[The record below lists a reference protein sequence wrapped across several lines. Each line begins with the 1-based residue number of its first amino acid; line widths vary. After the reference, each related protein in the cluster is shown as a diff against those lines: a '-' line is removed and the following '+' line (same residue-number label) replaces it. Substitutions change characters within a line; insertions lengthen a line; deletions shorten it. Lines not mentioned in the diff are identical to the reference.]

1 MEGYEKN
8 RVKVTPEHVF
18 YVIKFRK
25 LANFGG
31 QYLPFHCKGP
41 HLREFRLK
49 FDIKSF
55 ISKGQPWKK
64 MVATLAKLRQ
74 SDPRKRRFWTVFR
87 KFSKNFQ
94 KNFSASSRHF
104 WCLQMPYFG
113 NFCTTPS
120 LAAGPVWN
128 SPYIFFGQISNP
140 PKPPWGG
147 WGGRNILGGQQPHL
161 YLSDDTC
168 FVSIR
173 NFATSAISTVT
184 RAVTVNY

>member
-1 MEGYEKN
+1 MKKN
-8 RVKVTPEHVF
+8 GSNSGKVASKWPPKTPF
-18 YVIKFRK
+18 LDRF
-25 LANFGG
+25 
-31 QYLPFHCKGP
+31 
-41 HLREFRLK
+41 
-49 FDIKSF
+49 
-55 ISKGQPWKK
+55 SKIFK
-64 MVATLAKLRQ
+64 
-74 SDPRKRRFWTVFR
+74 
-87 KFSKNFQ
+87 KFSKIFL
-94 KNFSASSRHF
+94 ASSRHF

-184 RAVTVNY
+184 RAVTVKPWLNRKSIEHGPSQRKNCLNWSSILRARAC

>member
-1 MEGYEKN
+1 MKIFGCN
-8 RVKVTPEHVF
+8 SGKVASKWPPKTPF
-18 YVIKFRK
+18 LDRF
-25 LANFGG
+25 
-31 QYLPFHCKGP
+31 
-41 HLREFRLK
+41 
-49 FDIKSF
+49 
-55 ISKGQPWKK
+55 SKIFK
-64 MVATLAKLRQ
+64 
-74 SDPRKRRFWTVFR
+74 
-87 KFSKNFQ
+87 KFSKIFL
-94 KNFSASSRHF
+94 ASSRHF

-184 RAVTVNY
+184 RAVTVNDFLGSSRFGCTVVVWVGLSTDVFRS